1 MKKAIQQKN
10 AASAHSPRV
19 PRKNALKPVSTS
31 AATCVPDY
39 LLTKDIVFI
48 NAAEGIMV
56 ADTSD
61 AIVSI
66 NPAFTVIMGLSE
78 KETIGKKS
86 SFLFSDNK
94 KTYLKMHSSLKKSGH
109 WQGEIWK
116 RKQNGENRPLLLTAV
131 ADNAGAT
138 KTRRS
143 LYFITDIALHIGNN
157 TSTRNHAYY
166 DTLTGLPN
174 RLLLVDRLR
183 FMINRCRRNKSFL
196 ALVLLDLNR
205 FHSINDTLGYA
216 IGDKL
221 LQSMATRLKTCVRDV
236 DTVFRLGDDEFALI
250 LEGISQPEDASLVAR
265 RIINTCSSPFRLA
278 NREVYITVSI
288 GIGICPSDGET
299 VEMILTNS
307 QAALLRAKDY
317 GINHFQHYQRHMNA
331 KVLEEFT
338 LENDLRKALELNQLI
353 VHYQPQVN
361 LDTNEILGAEA
372 LIRWA
377 HPQLGMVS
385 PSQFVHL
392 AEANGLIISI
402 GEWILQT
409 ACAQAKKWQ
418 EQFSPKFTIA
428 VNLSNRQ
435 FQQQDLVT
443 MVDRALKET
452 GLDPHTLELEI
463 TESMG
468 MKNPEATLKTLQELK
483 AMGVNIAID
492 DFGTGY
498 SSIYYL
504 KRFPIDS
511 IKIDRSFVDDIV
523 TDPNDATI
531 VLAMLALAN
540 SLKISVIAE
549 GVENKEQLSF
559 LSKNGCRR
567 IQGYFFS
574 RPVGPDGFEQLL
586 ADPLLIKN
594 RV

>member
-1 MKKAIQQKN
+1 MKKAVAKK
-10 AASAHSPRV
+10 P
-19 PRKNALKPVSTS
+19 LKPGKPAPTNDV
-31 AATCVPDY
+31 
-39 LLTKDIVFI
+39 VFL
-48 NAAEGIMV
+48 NAAEGIII
-56 ADTSD
+56 ADAKGSIT
-61 AIVSI
+61 SI
-66 NPAFTVIMGLSE
+66 NPAFTFIMGLSE
-78 KETIGKKS
+78 KETIGKKIS
-86 SFLFSDNK
+86 LLFDDDQGK
-94 KTYLKMHSSLKKSGH
+94 KTFAKIQVELDKKGK

-116 RKQNGENRPLLLTAV
+116 RKKNGENRPLLLSAML
-131 ADNAGAT
+131 DAGRD
-138 KTRRS
+138 KKPKRS
-143 LYFITDIALHIGNN
+143 LYFFTDIASHIGASS
-157 TSTRNHAYY
+157 TTRNHAYY
-166 DTLTGLPN
+166 DTLTSLPN

-183 FMINRCRRNKSFL
+183 FMISRSKRNKSFL

-205 FHSINDTLGYA
+205 FHSINDTLGYPT
-216 IGDKL
+216 GDQL

-250 LEGISQPEDASLVAR
+250 LEGISQPEDASRVAR

-278 NREVYITVSI
+278 NREIYITVSI

-299 VEMILTNS
+299 VETLLTNS
-307 QAALLRAKDY
+307 QAALKRAKDY
-317 GINHFQHYQRHMNA
+317 GINHFQHYQRTMNA

-338 LENDLRKALELNQLI
+338 LENDLRKALQQNELIL
-353 VHYQPQVN
+353 HFQPQVN
-361 LDTNEILGAEA
+361 LDSNEIVGAEA
-372 LIRWA
+372 LIRWS

-392 AEANGLIISI
+392 AEANGLIIPI
-402 GEWILQT
+402 GEWVLKS
-409 ACAQAKKWQ
+409 ACEQAKQWQ
-418 EQFSPKFTIA
+418 EQYSPKFTIA

-443 MVDRALKET
+443 MVDRTLRET
-452 GLDPHTLELEI
+452 GLDPRTLELEI

-468 MKNPEATLKTLQELK
+468 MKNPESTLKTLQELK
-483 AMGVNIAID
+483 SMGLNIAID

-511 IKIDRSFVDDIV
+511 IKIDRSFVDDIM

-549 GVENKEQLSF
+549 GVENREQLDF
-559 LSKNGCRR
+559 LARNGCRR
-567 IQGYFFS
+567 IQGYYFS
-574 RPVGPDGFEQLL
+574 RPVAPGGFEQLL

-594 RV
+594 SVQGTNN